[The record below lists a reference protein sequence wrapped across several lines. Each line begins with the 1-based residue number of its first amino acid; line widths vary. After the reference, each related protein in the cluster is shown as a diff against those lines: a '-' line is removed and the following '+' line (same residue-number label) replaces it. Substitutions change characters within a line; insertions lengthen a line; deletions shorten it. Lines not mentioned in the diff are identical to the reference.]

1 MMDLI
6 QVMTDQVIVWSM
18 VVVMLSVTVFV
29 ASTFK

>member
-6 QVMTDQVIVWSM
+6 QVMADQVIVWSM